1 MLLGNSLRSV
11 LGRAAIMLF
20 LVAGTFL
27 LVAPSAGA
35 HSLLLRAVPA
45 ADSTLASS
53 PGSIVL
59 TFTEPPDTNLSL
71 IEVVDVRAH
80 QVAGVS
86 KTRPVAGDPAQLQ
99 VTLAEPLPTGIYTV
113 NWRAVSSVDGHVS
126 ADSFA
131 FGVGVAPP
139 RSTAATGG
147 FAGTSTWLG
156 SASVAGKW
164 LLFAG
169 LALLLG
175 AAATTLAVLR
185 GPLLP
190 AGGRNM
196 LRLAWVLALAGYV
209 VVVEAERASAG
220 FHSLLPFFQSEEGW
234 PVALLGI
241 AVLAAGAALAAL
253 EVAPSRWT
261 LAAVGAV
268 AAAALFL
275 HGMGGHANGPSHV
288 RVLNLTVQWVH
299 LVAAAVWIGGLAWLL
314 LSVRGQSPA
323 GRAAA
328 VKRFSVLAGWALVLV
343 AVSGVLRAVSEV
355 GGVGSL
361 VTTSFGVTLLAKVG
375 LFLMLVPLGGLNR
388 YRSLPALL
396 GGAGEQRFRWTSRAE
411 LVVAAGIL
419 VLAGFLSGLAPANVA
434 AAAVAAPAQV
444 VVSGADYATT
454 VRVHLTVTPGTVGAN
469 SFAAQVSDYASGK
482 AATAR
487 SVQLEFS
494 LPAQPS
500 VGPSSL
506 TMQRASDG
514 SWRARGLELSVAGVW
529 TCDVVIQK
537 DAGAVVVPLTIRAAL
552 P

>member
-1 MLLGNSLRSV
+1 MLLGSALR
-11 LGRAAIMLF
+11 RAAIMLS
-20 LVAGTFL
+20 LVAGAFL
-27 LVAPSAGA
+27 TVAPSAGA

-59 TFTEPPDTNLSL
+59 TFTEPPDPNLSL
-71 IEVVDVRAH
+71 IEVVDARAH
-80 QVAGVS
+80 PLAGVS

-99 VTLAEPLPTGIYTV
+99 VTLADHLPPGTYTV

-139 RSTAATGG
+139 RSSPVKAGLT
-147 FAGTSTWLG
+147 GTSAWLTA
-156 SASVAGKW
+156 ASVAGKW

-175 AAATTLAVLR
+175 AATTTWAALR
-185 GPLLP
+185 ASVLP
-190 AGGRNM
+190 AGGRSV
-196 LRLAWVLALAGYV
+196 LRVAWALALAGYII
-209 VVVEAERASAG
+209 VVEAERASAG
-220 FHSLLPFFQSEEGW
+220 FHSLLPFFQSKEGW

-241 AVLAAGAALAAL
+241 AVLAAGAALAGL
-253 EVAPSRWT
+253 EVAPSRWM

-275 HGMGGHANGPSHV
+275 HGMGGHANAPSHV
-288 RVLNLTVQWVH
+288 RGLNLMVQWVH

-314 LSVRGQSPA
+314 LGVRGQSPA
-323 GRAAA
+323 ARAAA
-328 VKRFSVLAGWALVLV
+328 VRRFSVLAGWALVLV

-355 GGVGSL
+355 GAVGSL
-361 VTTSFGVTLLAKVG
+361 VTTSFGVTLLVKVG
-375 LFLMLVPLGGLNR
+375 LFLTLVPLGGLNR

-396 GGAGEQRFRWTSRAE
+396 GGGGEQRFRWTSRAE

-419 VLAGFLSGLAPANVA
+419 GLAGLLSGLAPANVA

-469 SFAAQVSDYASGK
+469 SFAAQVTEYASGK
-482 AATAR
+482 TASAR

-506 TMQRASDG
+506 TMRQATDG

-529 TCDVVIQK
+529 TCDVVIQQA
-537 DAGAVVVPLTIRAAL
+537 AGAVVVPLTLRAAL